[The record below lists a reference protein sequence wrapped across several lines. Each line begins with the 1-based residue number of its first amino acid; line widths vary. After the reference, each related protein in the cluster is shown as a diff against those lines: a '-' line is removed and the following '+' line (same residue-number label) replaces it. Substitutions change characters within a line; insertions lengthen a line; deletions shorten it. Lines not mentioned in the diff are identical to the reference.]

1 MDQLDPEV
9 LVLTETRNN
18 GGTRLLLD
26 AYRERH
32 YTVLAPLPVTSG
44 GRGVAV
50 IHRLP
55 AGAPRL
61 STSVEL
67 SERIVVSRIEG
78 DRPFTL
84 VGVYV
89 PSRDASE
96 AKIRRKKVFLTQMT
110 SLLQDLPLDDNVV
123 VLGDLNIVS
132 RSHVPRYSAF
142 RSWEYDA
149 LESISATGLVDAFAV
164 LNPGVQAHSWIGRKG
179 AGYRY
184 DYGFVSESLV
194 DRLRVC
200 DYLHEFRLAGL
211 SDHAGVVVALDH
223 AGARSAP
230 SLEPNL
236 RVVGRDCQRVIA
248 GNRVERLS
256 RLPRLRGFSRWCLL
270 RVSGSR
276 RLEAK

>member
-1 MDQLDPEV
+1 VSEHFSSTSGAPSDLDDSTLRMFTLNISGPSVDRAERLLTALDRLDPEV

-18 GGTRLLLD
+18 AGTRLLLD
-26 AYRERH
+26 AYRERQ
-32 YTVLAPLPVTSG
+32 YTVLAPIPVTSG

-61 STSVEL
+61 STPVEL

-78 DRPFTL
+78 DRPLTL

-96 AKIRRKKVFLTQMT
+96 AKIRRKRVFLTQMT
-110 SLLQDLPLDDNVV
+110 SLLQDLSLEDTVV

-132 RSHVPRYSAF
+132 RSHVPKYPAF

-149 LESISATGLVDAFAV
+149 LEAISATGLVDAFAV

-179 AGYRY
+179 AGYR
-184 DYGFVSESLV
+184 
-194 DRLRVC
+194 
-200 DYLHEFRLAGL
+200 
-211 SDHAGVVVALDH
+211 
-223 AGARSAP
+223 
-230 SLEPNL
+230 
-236 RVVGRDCQRVIA
+236 
-248 GNRVERLS
+248 
-256 RLPRLRGFSRWCLL
+256 
-270 RVSGSR
+270 
-276 RLEAK
+276 